1 MEVFNDYPWSIC
13 RKEEGMGA
21 RGHITR
27 EVDSTYYA
35 AGQIKAIVKTIG
47 LNLSTEVGD
56 QIAFYCPFHN
66 NTHTPSCSINESSG
80 AWICFNPSC
89 GESGNITELV
99 KRVMQVNDFQALRLI
114 MSHGKI
120 QTDSFE
126 DELNSVLDDKPEFV
140 EFPQETLD
148 RLHADLAGNKNA
160 RDYLVSR
167 GINEE
172 SMKHFKLGY
181 SNAMGM
187 VVTPVHSPDGIP
199 VGIVGRSISDKRFKN
214 SNNLPKSKTLFNIH
228 RAKRIGSN
236 VIIVESNFDAIRVH
250 QAGFPNVVATLG
262 GHISQ
267 DNLNLLNR
275 YFNKIIIMTDSDLA
289 GRELGNSIGSRL
301 RNKDILWA
309 SHEYGKIYP
318 HDAKDAGDMTDEEIK
333 ACINNAVSN
342 IEYQSWAHDNKN

>member
-1 MEVFNDYPWSIC
+1 MQS
-13 RKEEGMGA
+13 
-21 RGHITR
+21 RGNIPR
-27 EVDSTYYA
+27 EIDSTHYS
-35 AGQIKAIVKTIG
+35 AGQVKTIVKSIG
-47 LNLSTEVGD
+47 LNLFSEVGD

-89 GESGNITELV
+89 SESGTILDLV
-99 KRVMQVNDFQALRLI
+99 KRVMQINDFQALRLI

-120 QTDSFE
+120 KSDAFE
-126 DELNSVLDDKPEFV
+126 DELNAVLDDKPEFE
-140 EFPQETLD
+140 EFPQETLN
-148 RLHADLAGNKNA
+148 RLHAGLFENQEAKL
-160 RDYLVSR
+160 YLISR

-172 SMKHFKLGY
+172 SIKHFGLGF
-181 SNAMGM
+181 SGSTNM
-187 VVTPVHSPDGIP
+187 VITPVHSPEGIP
-199 VGIVGRSISDKRFKN
+199 VGLVGRSISDKKFKN

-262 GHISQ
+262 GHMSPN
-267 DNLNLLNR
+267 NLNLLNR
-275 YFNKIIIMTDSDLA
+275 YFNKIIIMTDSDSA
-289 GRELGNSIGSRL
+289 GRELGNSIASRL

-318 HDAKDAGDMTDEEIK
+318 HEAKDAGDMTDEEIK
-333 ACINNAVSN
+333 SCINNSVSN
-342 IEYQSWAHDNKN
+342 IEYQSWVQDKTK